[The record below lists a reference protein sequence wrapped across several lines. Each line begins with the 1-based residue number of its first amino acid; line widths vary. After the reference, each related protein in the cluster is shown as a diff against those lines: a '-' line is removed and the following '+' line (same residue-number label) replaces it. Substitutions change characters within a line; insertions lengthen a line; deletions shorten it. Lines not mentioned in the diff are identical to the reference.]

1 MGTNTS
7 LFDRV
12 SGVIGRGAVLDPISA
27 TIEKDRSTTKR
38 LSLEAAAVLIA
49 GSARRLSSAGADVD
63 RFLADADTALLAAD
77 GPIGP
82 IDVSSGSRGLVRMLG
97 DKWPVYVNRLAD
109 VNGLGAEQVKTVFN
123 GVAPIVVA
131 AVKERQE
138 QGDLDRRQLAKAL
151 RLERDRVAALGLLS
165 GAQRS
170 AVLTAG
176 LRRPVVHASRNVA
189 KHRLPH
195 DPVDYDSAADG
206 ARRRGPIWLWWSLST
221 LVAVLAVAW
230 ILSQTM

>member
-1 MGTNTS
+1 M
-7 LFDRV
+7 
-12 SGVIGRGAVLDPISA
+12 
-27 TIEKDRSTTKR
+27 
-38 LSLEAAAVLIA
+38 
-49 GSARRLSSAGADVD
+49 
-63 RFLADADTALLAAD
+63 
-77 GPIGP
+77 
-82 IDVSSGSRGLVRMLG
+82 
-97 DKWPVYVNRLAD
+97 
-109 VNGLGAEQVKTVFN
+109 FN

-176 LRRPVVHASRNVA
+176 LRRPVVHAGRNVA

-195 DPVDYDSAADG
+195 DPVDYDSAADDLADDLAEGPADG